1 LWVVAVEVGV
11 ADITVEVLPE
21 VVEEEGLER

>member
-1 LWVVAVEVGV
+1 VAVEVGV

-21 VVEEEGLER
+21 VEAAEGLER